1 MTMAVVNI
9 GHYYA
14 EWMPSGSPDKAGRG
28 RIILRSATRLT
39 ELFRLTNLGSED
51 YRNLLHMLQTE
62 KPVFWDS
69 EAGWLRT
76 AHPQMHDAPVGEQ
89 EGMWSAPPLAAA
101 PGFQVTATRK
111 FTSPGFQELID
122 LTTWRVTQKRL
133 VGSRHSGVRAAGWGY
148 AVNTW

>member
-1 MTMAVVNI
+1 MAVVNI

-14 EWMPSGSPDKAGRG
+14 EWMPSGTPDRPGRG

-76 AHPQMHDAPVGEQ
+76 AHPQMHDAEPVGEQ
-89 EGMWSAPPLAAA
+89 EGA
-101 PGFQVTATRK
+101 
-111 FTSPGFQELID
+111 
-122 LTTWRVTQKRL
+122 
-133 VGSRHSGVRAAGWGY
+133 
-148 AVNTW
+148 

>member
-1 MTMAVVNI
+1 MAVVNI

-14 EWMPSGSPDKAGRG
+14 EWMPSGSPDKAGCG

-39 ELFRLTNLGSED
+39 ELFRLTNLSSED

-76 AHPQMHDAPVGEQ
+76 AHPQMHDAEPVGEQ
-89 EGMWSAPPLAAA
+89 EHGGS
-101 PGFQVTATRK
+101 
-111 FTSPGFQELID
+111 
-122 LTTWRVTQKRL
+122 
-133 VGSRHSGVRAAGWGY
+133 VG
-148 AVNTW
+148 